1 MYKGPLVPQPVRAE
15 KTSVVS
21 KSVTLIFCITQPLS
35 LKIPLGLV

>member
-1 MYKGPLVPQPVRAE
+1 MYKGPLVPQPDRAE
-15 KTSVVS
+15 KNSMAS